1 MSAMGFLHNVKA
13 AMLRELRLM
22 RQRPIYLLSSV
33 GVMAFCAVFFL
44 TFLKDGMPKEL
55 PIGVVDGDNSSLS
68 RNFIRQLDAT

>member
-33 GVMAFCAVFFL
+33 GVMAFCTVFFL
-44 TFLKDGMPKEL
+44 TFLKDAC
-55 PIGVVDGDNSSLS
+55 I
-68 RNFIRQLDAT
+68 